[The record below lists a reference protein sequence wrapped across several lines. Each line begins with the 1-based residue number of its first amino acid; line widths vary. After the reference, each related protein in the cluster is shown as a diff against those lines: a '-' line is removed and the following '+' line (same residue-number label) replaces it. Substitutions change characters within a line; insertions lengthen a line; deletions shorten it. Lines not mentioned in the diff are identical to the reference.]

1 MMGIASIWDWQTISN
16 ERAYGSGLPRY
27 LSKQLL
33 FLLLVAFLLLYCSRD
48 PEWTMAWRY
57 MASLSLIMAVNLL
70 AMNRSLLSERSKL
83 QEGTKKWEVGLSLL
97 VAVIGPF
104 LVVVVA
110 SLDHRCHWGET
121 VPALASNVFLLL
133 FLLGSFFATWAMHAN
148 QFYSATARIQADCAQ
163 KVVDSGP
170 YQLVR
175 HPGYLVGTLGIL
187 ATALALQSYVAL
199 IPVFLVVIGYAV
211 RTALEDRVLRNEL
224 ESYQI
229 YSLRVK
235 YRLVMFVW

>member
-16 ERAYGSGLPRY
+16 ERAYGSGLSRY

-57 MASLSLIMAVNLL
+57 VASLSLIMAVNLL

-83 QEGTKKWEVGLSLL
+83 QEGTKKWDVGLSLL

-110 SLDHRCHWGET
+110 SLDHRCHWGRNGT
-121 VPALASNVFLLL
+121 GLGKQRISPALLAWVLLRDL
-133 FLLGSFFATWAMHAN
+133 GDACQPILLCH
-148 QFYSATARIQADCAQ
+148 
-163 KVVDSGP
+163 GP
-170 YQLVR
+170 YPSR
-175 HPGYLVGTLGIL
+175 
-187 ATALALQSYVAL
+187 S
-199 IPVFLVVIGYAV
+199 
-211 RTALEDRVLRNEL
+211 
-224 ESYQI
+224 
-229 YSLRVK
+229 
-235 YRLVMFVW
+235 